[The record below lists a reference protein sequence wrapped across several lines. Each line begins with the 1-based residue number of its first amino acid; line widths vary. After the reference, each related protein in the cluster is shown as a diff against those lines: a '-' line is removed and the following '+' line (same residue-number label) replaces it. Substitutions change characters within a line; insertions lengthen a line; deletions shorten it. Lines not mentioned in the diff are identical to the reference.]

1 MTMKESTK
9 GREVKMRG
17 PGGEY
22 LCTIRCNVDLN
33 APTPVS
39 IHSKEKAIEVIDRKM
54 KFEKEE
60 GIIKKAE
67 GLASDSENEV
77 AIRELEN

>member
-1 MTMKESTK
+1 MEESTK

-33 APTPVS
+33 DPTPLS
-39 IHSKEKAIEVIDRKM
+39 IHSKEKATRGNRPQSEV
-54 KFEKEE
+54 
-60 GIIKKAE
+60 
-67 GLASDSENEV
+67 
-77 AIRELEN
+77 

>member
-1 MTMKESTK
+1 MTMEESTK

-33 APTPVS
+33 DPTPVS

-54 KFEKEE
+54 KFEKKEE
-60 GIIKKAE
+60 I
-67 GLASDSENEV
+67 
-77 AIRELEN
+77 

>member
-1 MTMKESTK
+1 MEESTK
-9 GREVKMRG
+9 GRELKMRG

-33 APTPVS
+33 DPTRVS

-54 KFEKEE
+54 KFEKKEE
-60 GIIKKAE
+60 I
-67 GLASDSENEV
+67 
-77 AIRELEN
+77 